1 MYVKLF
7 VTVASFILLDII
19 TGLTGAIKNGTYK
32 SSVMRQGL
40 FHKLG
45 EFLAVAFS
53 YGCEYA
59 FPIVGIDISIPI
71 AQTVLVYIIIMET
84 GSIIENISTISPEVK
99 IALDKAFKRYSEPYQ
114 DTDGKH
120 IKGDE

>member
-19 TGLTGAIKNGTYK
+19 TGLTASIKNGTYR
-32 SSVMRQGL
+32 SSVMREGL

-53 YGCEYA
+53 YGCEYS

-71 AQTVLVYIIIMET
+71 AKTVLVYIIIMET
-84 GSIIENISTISPEVK
+84 GSIIENISKISPEVK
-99 IALDKAFKRYSEPYQ
+99 SILDKTFKRYSEPYQ
-114 DTDGKH
+114 EQNGKH
-120 IKGDE
+120 TKGE